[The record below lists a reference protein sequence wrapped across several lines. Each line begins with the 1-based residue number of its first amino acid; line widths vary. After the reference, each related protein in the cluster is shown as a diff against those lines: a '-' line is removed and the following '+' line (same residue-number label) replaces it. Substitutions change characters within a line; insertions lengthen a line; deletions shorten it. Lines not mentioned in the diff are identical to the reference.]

1 MKYFFTLISLITY
14 ISAFG
19 QVTEA
24 PNNCGLIEITDFPP
38 NANIFFK
45 NVNNIPFVCLQ
56 NQREIAIYKISVN
69 AHKIYNLYLNKDF
82 NERIKDFYSFKNKS
96 KEMDIAFITEE
107 NLLLIRNNKIFKYII
122 PREFIKYNFDRISII
137 ADNVVVLYNKNPDV
151 ANKKIIGALF
161 KLKNKKLIPFKKY
174 HIKTDSS
181 DLLTVYSHQNSVLIN
196 DNIIIVAELSNK
208 SLSVNGKY
216 FMIDNVKDSIIS
228 EINKISK
235 LYKLD
240 PTIERLNQLDKLD
253 VKLSRNINV
262 FADQMYI
269 YKVSKGKVDSKG
281 SAALALDV
289 YDKFGKTITIDSF
302 AFFLT
307 GEWPN
312 WLYEY
317 RITKN
322 DFPLNN
328 IAFKNYLITNG
339 HIFSILELPR
349 AYNPNGKSIM
359 EINKEIYTSRLDGN
373 TKRYIF
379 VKRIPGLTY
388 IHE

>member
-1 MKYFFTLISLITY
+1 
-14 ISAFG
+14 
-19 QVTEA
+19 
-24 PNNCGLIEITDFPP
+24 
-38 NANIFFK
+38 
-45 NVNNIPFVCLQ
+45 
-56 NQREIAIYKISVN
+56 
-69 AHKIYNLYLNKDF
+69 
-82 NERIKDFYSFKNKS
+82 
-96 KEMDIAFITEE
+96 
-107 NLLLIRNNKIFKYII
+107 
-122 PREFIKYNFDRISII
+122 
-137 ADNVVVLYNKNPDV
+137 
-151 ANKKIIGALF
+151 
-161 KLKNKKLIPFKKY
+161 
-174 HIKTDSS
+174 
-181 DLLTVYSHQNSVLIN
+181 
-196 DNIIIVAELSNK
+196 
-208 SLSVNGKY
+208 
-216 FMIDNVKDSIIS
+216 MIDNEKDSIIS

-240 PTIERLNQLDKLD
+240 PTIERLNQLDILD
-253 VKLSRNINV
+253 AKLSRNINV

-281 SAALALDV
+281 STALALDV
-289 YDKFGKTITIDSF
+289 YDKFGKTISIDSF

-317 RITKN
+317 RVTKN

-349 AYNPNGKSIM
+349 EYNPNGKSIM

-373 TKRYIF
+373 TKRYLF

>member
-14 ISAFG
+14 TSVFC
-19 QVTEA
+19 QVAEA
-24 PNNCGLIEITDFPP
+24 PNNCGLIEISDFPP
-38 NANIFFK
+38 DANIFFK

-56 NQREIAIYKISVN
+56 NQREVAVFKISVN
-69 AHKIYNLYLNKDF
+69 THKIYNIYLNKDF
-82 NERIKDFYSFKNKS
+82 NGRIIDFYCFKNKS
-96 KEMDIAFITEE
+96 NEMDIGFFTEE
-107 NLLLIRNNKIFKYII
+107 NLFLIRDNKMLKYKI
-122 PREFIKYNFDRISII
+122 PCDFIKFNYDRISIF

-151 ANKKIIGALF
+151 ANKNIIGALF
-161 KLKNKKLIPFKKY
+161 KLKKMKLVPIKKY
-174 HIKTDSS
+174 HIKTESS

-196 DNIIIVAELSNK
+196 DNIVIVAELSNK

-216 FMIDNVKDSIIS
+216 FIIDNEKDSIIY

-262 FADQMYI
+262 FADQLYI

-281 SAALALDV
+281 SVALALDV
-289 YDKFGKTITIDSF
+289 YDKFGKTISIDSF

-317 RITKN
+317 HITKN

-328 IAFKNYLITNG
+328 IAFKYYLITNG
-339 HIFSILELPR
+339 HIISILELPR

-359 EINKEIYTSRLDGN
+359 EINKEIYTNRLDGN
-373 TKRYIF
+373 TKRYLF

-388 IHE
+388 VHE